1 MAHDRRN
8 PINRRFIVNPHLSCI
23 SIGAERRYIS
33 RPAPSN
39 LFRKLLIG
47 SESEENGLLHG
58 SGVLGGEGGA
68 GSTLED
74 TGGGEGR
81 QGVRRPAGDLSG
93 IGEAF
98 QAASVCEH
106 APAGLVLQVLNRPM
120 QHDGQLLAVDVAVG
134 TEAAVVQ
141 AVDQPQ
147 RGGLA
152 HP

>member
-81 QGVRRPAGDLSG
+81 QRIRCPAGNLPG
-93 IGEAF
+93 IGV
-98 QAASVCEH
+98 SSKISGLCEH
-106 APAGLVLQVLNRPM
+106 APAGLLLDVLNGPV
-120 QHDGQLLAVDVAVG
+120 QHRCHLFSGD
-134 TEAAVVQ
+134 
-141 AVDQPQ
+141 
-147 RGGLA
+147 RGIW
-152 HP
+152 

>member
-74 TGGGEGR
+74 AGGGEGR
-81 QGVRRPAGDLSG
+81 QGIRRPAGDLSG
-93 IGEAF
+93 VGEAV
-98 QAASVCEH
+98 QAAGLCEH
-106 APAGLVLQVLNRPM
+106 APAGLLLDVLNGPV
-120 QHDGQLLAVDVAVG
+120 QHRRHLFSGD
-134 TEAAVVQ
+134 
-141 AVDQPQ
+141 
-147 RGGLA
+147 RGIW
-152 HP
+152 